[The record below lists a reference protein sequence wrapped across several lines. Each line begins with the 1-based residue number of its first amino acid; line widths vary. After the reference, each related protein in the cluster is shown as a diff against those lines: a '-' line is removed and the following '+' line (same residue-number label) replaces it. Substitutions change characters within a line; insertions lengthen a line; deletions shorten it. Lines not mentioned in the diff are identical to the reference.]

1 MKVLSFIMSIIIL
14 ALATTAA
21 YRYLKQ
27 DWLLYRKAEDLSR
40 KGAWQQAIPI
50 CDALARKGFRPGD
63 TLRLLGK
70 SCEETGDLTGAI
82 EALRKLAAASPG
94 DAGVELELAGLYDRQ
109 GDHAGAADIYH
120 ALLAKEPGNRGVTL
134 RLARALTA
142 LGRYDEAILR
152 YRAILGEK
160 P

>member
-1 MKVLSFIMSIIIL
+1 MKVLSFVISIIIL
-14 ALATTAA
+14 VLATTAA

-27 DWLLYRKAEDLSR
+27 DLLLYRTAEDLSR
-40 KGAWQQAIPI
+40 KRAWQKAIPI
-50 CDALARKGFRPGD
+50 LDDLAKRGFRKQE

-70 SCEETGDLTGAI
+70 SYEQTGDLTTAI
-82 EALRKLAAASPG
+82 ETFRELAAENPR
-94 DAGVELELAGLYDRQ
+94 DANVKLELAGLYDRQ
-109 GDHAGAADIYH
+109 GDHEGAADVYH
-120 ALLAKEPGNRGVTL
+120 ALLAKEPGNRSVAL

>member
-1 MKVLSFIMSIIIL
+1 MKVLTFIISIIIL

-27 DWLLYRKAEDLSR
+27 DWLLYRTAEDLSR
-40 KGAWQQAIPI
+40 KGSWQQAIPI
-50 CDALARKGFRPGD
+50 ADTLVRKGFRTKD
-63 TLRLLGK
+63 TLRLLGR
-70 SCEETGDLTGAI
+70 SYEGTGDLTMAI
-82 EALRKLAAASPG
+82 EAFKKLAAADPD
-94 DAGVELELAGLYDRQ
+94 DAGVGLELAGLYDRQ

-120 ALLAKEPGNRGVTL
+120 ALLAKEPGNRAVAL

>member
-1 MKVLSFIMSIIIL
+1 MKVLTFVISIIIL

-21 YRYLKQ
+21 YRHLKQ
-27 DWLLYRKAEDLSR
+27 DWLLYRTAEDLSR
-40 KGAWQQAIPI
+40 KGAWRQANPI
-50 CDALARKGFRPGD
+50 FDDLAKKGFRTKD
-63 TLRLLGK
+63 TLRLLGR
-70 SCEETGDLTGAI
+70 SYEETGDLAAAI
-82 EALRKLAAASPG
+82 ETLRKLAAASPG
-94 DAGVELELAGLYDRQ
+94 DAGVELELAGLYDRK
-109 GDHAGAADIYH
+109 GDHAGAAAIYH
-120 ALLAKEPGNRGVTL
+120 ALLAKEPENRSVAL

>member
-1 MKVLSFIMSIIIL
+1 MKVLSFIVSIIIL

-27 DWLLYRKAEDLSR
+27 DWLLYRAGENLSR
-40 KGAWQQAIPI
+40 KGAWQKAIPI
-50 CDALARKGFRPGD
+50 YDALAKKGFRTKD
-63 TLRLLGK
+63 SLRLLGK
-70 SCEETGDLTGAI
+70 AYEETGDLTMAI
-82 EALRKLAAASPG
+82 EVFRKLAAAKPG
-94 DAGVELELAGLYDRQ
+94 EAGVELELAGLYDRR
-109 GDHAGAADIYH
+109 GDHAEAAEIYH
-120 ALLAKEPGNRGVTL
+120 ALLAKEPGNRAVAL

-142 LGRYDEAILR
+142 LRRYDEAILR

>member
-1 MKVLSFIMSIIIL
+1 MKVLSFILSIIIL
-14 ALATTAA
+14 ALATAA
-21 YRYLKQ
+21 TYRYLKQ
-27 DWLLYRKAEDLSR
+27 DWLLYRSAEELSR

-50 CDALARKGFRPGD
+50 CDELANKGFRTKD
-63 TLRLLGK
+63 TLKLLGR
-70 SCEETGDLTGAI
+70 SYEETGDLTMAI
-82 EALRKLAAASPG
+82 DAFRKLLAANPG

-109 GDHAGAADIYH
+109 GDHAGAADIYL
-120 ALLAKEPGNRGVTL
+120 ALLAKEPGNRAVAL